1 MTLHH
6 WIRQTHRWLGIFFT
20 LTVLANFV
28 AMPFGPTPPAITYA
42 PLAPLAL
49 LLASGLYM
57 FFRPYLRKA
66 ERS

>member
-1 MTLHH
+1 MTLHY
-6 WIRQTHRWLGIFFT
+6 WIRQTHRWLGIALT
-20 LTVLANFV
+20 LTVLANFLT
-28 AMPFGPTPPAITYA
+28 MPFGPPPPAITYA

-57 FFRPYLRKA
+57 FFLPYRRKA